1 VKIIIVDDSE
11 LIRQRLEEQ
20 LTAIENVQIVGQ
32 AEDAYSAVTMIAKTH
47 PDVVILDVRMPGGSG
62 IDVLRA
68 IKKEGSPPKIIM
80 LTKYPYPQY
89 REKCLELGADYFFDK
104 ATEFDKAIELIR
116 KLSLEH
122 SQNQESP
129 KV

>member
-1 VKIIIVDDSE
+1 MKIFIVDDSE
-11 LIRQRLEEQ
+11 LIRERLKEQ

-32 AEDAYSAVTMIAKTH
+32 AKDAYFAITMIAKTY

-104 ATEFDKAIELIR
+104 ATEFDNTIELIR
-116 KLSLEH
+116 KLSQEH
-122 SQNQESP
+122 SQTRESTEI
-129 KV
+129 